1 MKDEAIYRRLFR
13 TALLIRLVEERIIEL
28 YPSDKIQSP
37 VHLSIGQEAVA
48 VGVCDGLRP
57 DDLVFATYRSHGF
70 YIAKGGRL
78 DAMFAELYGRK
89 AAFRAAR
96 RARCTWPRPRSVSW
110 DRRPWWR
117 APSRMRLA
125 PRSASSG
132 AAARALAVA
141 VFGDG
146 ATEEGVYHE
155 SLNFAALMK
164 VPVLFLC
171 EDNGLAVHSHRPV
184 RQAYRLAEHAASFGI
199 ASRRLEEGWDA
210 MAVRQATLEAAARV
224 RAGEPFVLE
233 IVTSRYKEHVGV
245 GEDFHFNYR
254 TKRRRRCL
262 EAPRS
267 ADRRHQAGRG
277 AHARARARDRRG
289 RGLRRSQPRARPCRA
304 VDGRHLMS
312 AATAKPTVPKAR
324 ASCPMPAPCSR
335 PWTPRWRTMPMS
347 SSWGRAST
355 TLRASSARRRAL
367 PRNTAL
373 HGCSTCP

>member
-1 MKDEAIYRRLFR
+1 VKNEAIYRRLFR
-13 TALLIRLVEERIIEL
+13 TALLIRLVEERIIAL

-37 VHLSIGQEAVA
+37 VHLSIGQESVA

-78 DAMFAELYGRK
+78 DAMFAELYGRTGGISGGK
-89 AAFRAAR
+89 AGSMHL
-96 RARCTWPRPRSVSW
+96 T
-110 DRRPWWR
+110 
-117 APSRMRLA
+117 APEVGLMGS
-125 PRSASSG
+125 SAVVASTIPHAVG
-132 AAARALAVA
+132 AALSFKRRGVDRLAVA

-184 RQAYRLAEHAASFGI
+184 RQAYRLAEHAASYGI
-199 ASRRLEEGWDA
+199 ANRRVEEGWD
-210 MAVRQATLEAAARV
+210 MLAVRRATLEAAARV

-254 TKRRRRCL
+254 TKDGVDAWKGRDPLIVDAKLAEALRPEL
-262 EAPRS
+262 EREI
-267 ADRRHQAGRG
+267 
-277 AHARARARDRRG
+277 
-289 RGLRRSQPRARPCRA
+289 A
-304 VDGRHLMS
+304 V
-312 AATAKPTVPKAR
+312 AVAFAE
-324 ASCPMPAPCSR
+324 ASPAP
-335 PWTPRWRTMPMS
+335 
-347 SSWGRAST
+347 GRAELLT
-355 TLRASSARRRAL
+355 DVI
-367 PRNTAL
+367 
-373 HGCSTCP
+373 